1 LRRSYAIFIL
11 DPYQK
16 VSSDQLNGG
25 RLAEFTEKDWR
36 LILPFLE
43 ENERLFRILVKNDL
57 LSVGT
62 RPQTHYVFIAR

>member
-1 LRRSYAIFIL
+1 M
-11 DPYQK
+11 
-16 VSSDQLNGG
+16 
-25 RLAEFTEKDWR
+25 AEFTEKDWR